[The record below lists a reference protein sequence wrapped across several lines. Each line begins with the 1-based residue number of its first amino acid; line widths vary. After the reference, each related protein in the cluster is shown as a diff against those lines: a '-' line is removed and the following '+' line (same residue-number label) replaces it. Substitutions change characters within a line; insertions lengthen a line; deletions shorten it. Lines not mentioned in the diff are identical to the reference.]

1 MAKVTNIGLPKNQVK
16 SEGQSLGLSNCP
28 NLTAKINF
36 RQYANG
42 EGVLRIVNDR
52 SLNLTSPPPRRTGE
66 LIQKGLGVKAKTKI
80 RRLARQFQYLVE
92 NNKSF
97 CGYCAFIT
105 LSYPFHFPSD
115 HRIAKQHLDNFFK
128 RIRRK
133 IPNIMYMW
141 VAELQKRG
149 AIHFHILTPSY
160 VNKELIN
167 KSWSGIVSKWYKR
180 EGVKFERVLP
190 NVKKAFHA
198 GAYMS
203 KYMTKEG
210 EKIQGNMYGVSQNA
224 RILLKPIMED
234 NIIAGEYEAISI
246 VQSALRDSLD
256 LDYHKVQSKDDKT
269 VAICFPETQ
278 TILELLYEQK
288 RQHGK

>member
-1 MAKVTNIGLPKNQVK
+1 
-16 SEGQSLGLSNCP
+16 
-28 NLTAKINF
+28 
-36 RQYANG
+36 
-42 EGVLRIVNDR
+42 
-52 SLNLTSPPPRRTGE
+52 
-66 LIQKGLGVKAKTKI
+66 
-80 RRLARQFQYLVE
+80 
-92 NNKSF
+92 
-97 CGYCAFIT
+97 
-105 LSYPFHFPSD
+105 
-115 HRIAKQHLDNFFK
+115 
-128 RIRRK
+128 
-133 IPNIMYMW
+133 MYMW